1 MSFITELKRR
11 NVVKVASVYMVT
23 AWLILQVI
31 AVVSPYLKLP
41 TAFGTGVTVVL
52 IIGLPVACIFAWAFE
67 LTPEGVKPTR
77 KVPDEVSIAHETG
90 QKINRLLVTLI
101 VLLIV
106 YVAVDKIW
114 FSTSPATAKPASVS
128 SAAENQS
135 VSAYENVPA
144 ASSELL
150 AQNVEADS
158 QAEEVKVLAV
168 LPFLN
173 LSTEEDQ
180 DIFVDGLTEE
190 LLNTLVRIREL
201 KVLGRTSS
209 FAYKGVNK
217 DLKMIAS
224 ELDAGYLIEGSVRKN
239 GNNLRITVQ
248 LIEAETG
255 SHLFSDN
262 FDRTLKDIFT
272 LQEEV
277 SDQVAAALKL
287 NLIHKDD
294 RYSAALDKLSYI
306 EVEQLVKARALAN
319 RQTSEGI
326 KQAINILEELLQKY
340 PDAPAILGLGAYVA
354 MMEVSFTE
362 NASMSNNENIAMA
375 ERTLELDPLN
385 RDALFTLAVKYD
397 DYGYS
402 VTKAQQLY
410 RKAIRAYPY
419 DYHFVKGYILTLV
432 SSFTPC
438 EQINE
443 NVSNLDI
450 SGVEEKLQ
458 NQIRYLILKCLEP
471 DKAKKLLTTAT
482 TEDVDFFTVHLSF
495 EAWFKKHKLAY
506 EQNPNQRHIFSYIT
520 NLSLLEDH
528 STAQSLMSSIDMNSK
543 GFWSTNTYLDTYFT
557 PNQLPAIKFEELW
570 ERMQIKDHFELSSI
584 YASILFDRA
593 QKEEKLSE
601 LRKRFYELIPPENIL
616 PQIHSVAGYALI
628 LKKLGENQEATA
640 RAHKALNVL
649 RKYKKQYPESYQ
661 FYAIEWWELELLII
675 AKEYEQASALLES
688 YSYRPDL
695 VWFDI
700 PSLRYA
706 YKDELGHPFFKE
718 FFSQVELEKQKMREK
733 LGVKI

>member
-90 QKINRLLVTLI
+90 QKINRLLITLI
-101 VLLIV
+101 VLLIA

-114 FSTSPATAKPASVS
+114 LSTSPATAKPASVS

-135 VSAYENVPA
+135 ESATENAPA
-144 ASSELL
+144 ASSQFL

-173 LSTEEDQ
+173 LSIEDDQ

-217 DLKMIAS
+217 DLKVIAS
-224 ELDAGYLIEGSVRKN
+224 ELDADYLIEGSVRKS

-319 RQTSEGI
+319 RKTSEGI
-326 KQAINILEELLQKY
+326 KQSINILEALLQKY

-362 NASMSNNENIAMA
+362 NVSMSDDENIAMA

-385 RDALFTLAVKYD
+385 RDALFTLAVIYD

-402 VTKAQQLY
+402 ITKAQQLY
-410 RKAIRAYPY
+410 RKAIRAYPFDSY
-419 DYHFVKGYILTLV
+419 FLRDYILTLV
-432 SSFTPC
+432 SSYTPC
-438 EQINE
+438 EQIKE

-450 SGVEEKLQ
+450 SGAEETLQ
-458 NQIRYLILKCLEP
+458 HQIRYLILKCLEP
-471 DKAKKLLTTAT
+471 DKAKKFLTTVT
-482 TEDVDFFTVHLSF
+482 TEDIDYFTISLDF
-495 EAWFKKHKLAY
+495 EASFKKYKVLY
-506 EQNPNQRHIFSYIT
+506 EQNPNQRFTTGYISH
-520 NLSLLEDH
+520 LLLLEDH
-528 STAQSLMSSIDMNSK
+528 STVQSLMSSIDMKSR
-543 GFWSTNTYLDTYFT
+543 GFWSTYTYFDTYFT
-557 PNQLPAIKFEELW
+557 PNQQPAINFEELW
-570 ERMQIKDHFELSSI
+570 ERMRINDYFEIDSE
-584 YASILFDRA
+584 YAMTLFDRA
-593 QKEEKLSE
+593 QKEENLSE
-601 LRKRFYELIPPENIL
+601 LRKRFYKLIPPENTL
-616 PQIHSVAGYALI
+616 SQMYSLAGYALI
-628 LKKLGENQEATA
+628 LKKLGENLEATA
-640 RAHKALNVL
+640 RTQQALNVL
-649 RKYKKQYPESYQ
+649 LKYKKQYPESYQ
-661 FYAIEWWELELLII
+661 FYPLKWYELELLII

-688 YSYRPDL
+688 YPYRQVL

-733 LGVKI
+733 LGVKL

>member
-101 VLLIV
+101 VLLIA

-114 FSTSPATAKPASVS
+114 LSTSPATAKPASA
-128 SAAENQS
+128 AAENQS
-135 VSAYENVPA
+135 ESATENVPA

-173 LSTEEDQ
+173 LSTEDDQ

-217 DLKMIAS
+217 DLKIIAS
-224 ELDAGYLIEGSVRKN
+224 ELEADYLIEGSVRKS

-294 RYSAALDKLSYI
+294 RYSAALDKLTYI

-319 RQTSEGI
+319 RRTSEGI

-362 NASMSNNENIAMA
+362 NASTREEDRTAMA
-375 ERTLELDPLN
+375 ERTLEFDPLN
-385 RDALFTLAVKYD
+385 RDALFTLAVTYD
-397 DYGYS
+397 DYEYS

-419 DYHFVKGYILTLV
+419 DSYFIKGYILTLI
-432 SSFTPC
+432 SSLTPC

-443 NVSNLDI
+443 NISNLDI
-450 SGVEEKLQ
+450 SGAEKTLQ

-471 DKAKKLLTTAT
+471 DKAKKFVATAT
-482 TEDVDFFTVHLSF
+482 TEDVDFFTIPLDF
-495 EAWFKKHKLAY
+495 EAWFKKHKLLY
-506 EQNPNQRHIFSYIT
+506 EQNPNQRYIFSYI
-520 NLSLLEDH
+520 NSLSFLEDH

-543 GFWSTNTYLDTYFT
+543 GYWSTNTYLDNYFT

-570 ERMQIKDHFELSSI
+570 ERMQIKDHFELGSK

-601 LRKRFYELIPPENIL
+601 LRKRFYELIPPENTL
-616 PQIHSVAGYALI
+616 QQIHSVVGYALI
-628 LKKLGENQEATA
+628 LQKLGENQEATA

-649 RKYKKQYPESYQ
+649 RKYKKQYPESNQ
-661 FYAIEWWELELLII
+661 FYVLEWWELELLII

-695 VWFDI
+695 VWFNI
-700 PSLRYA
+700 PALRFA

-733 LGVKI
+733 LGVKL

>member
-101 VLLIV
+101 VLLIA

-114 FSTSPATAKPASVS
+114 LSTSPATAKPASVS

-135 VSAYENVPA
+135 ELANENVPA
-144 ASSELL
+144 ASGELL

-173 LSTEEDQ
+173 LSTEDDQ

-217 DLKMIAS
+217 DLKIIAS
-224 ELDAGYLIEGSVRKN
+224 ELEADYLIEGSVRKS

-319 RQTSEGI
+319 RETSEGI

-354 MMEVSFTE
+354 AMEVSFTE
-362 NASMSNNENIAMA
+362 NASMSEKDRTAMA
-375 ERTLELDPLN
+375 ERALAIDPLN
-385 RDALFTLAVKYD
+385 KDALITLAGTYD
-397 DYGYS
+397 DFGYS

-419 DYHFVKGYILTLV
+419 DSYFLGGYVYTMVL
-432 SSFTPC
+432 SFTPC
-438 EQINE
+438 GQINE
-443 NVSNLDI
+443 NISNLDI
-450 SGVEEKLQ
+450 SGVEETLQ

-471 DKAKKLLTTAT
+471 DKAEKLITTAT
-482 TEDVDFFTVHLSF
+482 IEDVDFYTILMDF
-495 EAWFKKHKLAY
+495 EAGFKEYKLLY
-506 EQNPNQRHIFSYIT
+506 EQNPNQRFTSAYIYH
-520 NLSLLEDH
+520 LSLLEDH
-528 STAQSLMSSIDMNSK
+528 STVQTLISSIDLNSK
-543 GFWSTNTYLDTYFT
+543 SFWSTYVYFDTYFT
-557 PNQLPAIKFEELW
+557 PNQLPAINVEELW
-570 ERMQIKDHFELSSI
+570 ERMLIKDHFELPSK
-584 YASILFDRA
+584 YALIFFDRA
-593 QKEEKLSE
+593 QKEEQLSE
-601 LRKRFYELIPPENIL
+601 LRKRFYKLIPPENTL
-616 PQIHSVAGYALI
+616 SQIHSVAGYALI
-628 LKKLGENQEATA
+628 LKMLGENQKATEIVQN
-640 RAHKALNVL
+640 ALNVL

-661 FYAIEWWELELLII
+661 FYHLEWWELELLII

-688 YSYRPDL
+688 YSYRPML

-700 PSLRYA
+700 PALRYA

-733 LGVKI
+733 LGVKL